1 MKGKNK
7 MTRLAIREWKLQSY
21 ERALELVEA
30 INSIG
35 ETPTKK
41 SQLDDLIIEV
51 LCVELKEILENL
63 KIKI

>member
-41 SQLDDLIIEV
+41 SQLDDLVIEV

>member
-21 ERALELVEA
+21 ERAIELVEA

-41 SQLDDLIIEV
+41 SQLDDLVIEV